1 MNLTDEM
8 LYQYAGE
15 ARDLWLSTLPQ
26 RDAIP
31 EHVFSRRFIRKMN
44 RLLRQQRRSPNM
56 RRVIQ
61 YTRNAAI
68 FVLVLTGVTFAGL
81 MTVEAYRGAIID
93 VITDKLSNIL
103 TFEYSSPIHEEN
115 AEFVDIELHYMPEG
129 MVENE
134 LGFFETTVDRHRQ
147 FENGEGGIIELNEWL
162 ISADRDFSVG
172 MLTEDTIAE
181 EQFLI
186 GNEQATMITRKDD
199 TSPTGIGVSVMWTH
213 GDVAYAFYTNLSAEE
228 AKKIVLNIEYLPYDA
243 EAAKAKREA
252 ENAAISDTVVTRDY
266 LISFV
271 EDHIALCEITVSLP
285 PVDEADLED
294 GATMSQEECRQQ
306 HAALLSKLKPF
317 FEEIQ
322 ANATDENAF
331 DYWEEYWEI
340 RGEPMPD
347 VYELETERMEQQK
360 PALMEEWGLHF
371 TEEEVNAAIAVAQQY
386 YKERAE
392 AELDPTRLTVDL
404 SEMEQYQE
412 WLKQGVDIKYDKDI
426 AFYNVYN
433 SGTRDMIEQQ
443 GPGTWIELVV
453 TIPAAT
459 DYRGDRRIMLTR
471 ENAQAEWTFLTEG
484 PNV

>member
-147 FENGEGGIIELNEWL
+147 FEDGNGGIMELNEWL

-213 GDVAYAFYTNLSAEE
+213 GDVAYAFYTNLSTEE

-252 ENAAISDTVVTRDY
+252 QETENAAISDTVVTRDY

-271 EDHIALCEITVSLP
+271 ADHIALCEITVSLP

-331 DYWEEYWEI
+331 NYWEEYWEI
-340 RGEPMPD
+340 RGEPMP
-347 VYELETERMEQQK
+347 
-360 PALMEEWGLHF
+360 
-371 TEEEVNAAIAVAQQY
+371 
-386 YKERAE
+386 
-392 AELDPTRLTVDL
+392 
-404 SEMEQYQE
+404 
-412 WLKQGVDIKYDKDI
+412 
-426 AFYNVYN
+426 
-433 SGTRDMIEQQ
+433 
-443 GPGTWIELVV
+443 
-453 TIPAAT
+453 
-459 DYRGDRRIMLTR
+459 
-471 ENAQAEWTFLTEG
+471 EG
-484 PNV
+484 YCRK

>member
-213 GDVAYAFYTNLSAEE
+213 GDVAYAFYTNLSTEE

-243 EAAKAKREA
+243 EAAKAKRAAQEA
-252 ENAAISDTVVTRDY
+252 EAQAAAD
-266 LISFV
+266 SF
-271 EDHIALCEITVSLP
+271 EK
-285 PVDEADLED
+285 EA
-294 GATMSQEECRQQ
+294 
-306 HAALLSKLKPF
+306 
-317 FEEIQ
+317 
-322 ANATDENAF
+322 
-331 DYWEEYWEI
+331 
-340 RGEPMPD
+340 
-347 VYELETERMEQQK
+347 ELMEQQK

-371 TEEEVNAAIAVAQQY
+371 TEEEVNAAIVVAQKY
-386 YKERAE
+386 YKDIAE
-392 AELDPTRLTVDL
+392 AKLDPTMLTVDV

-412 WLKQGVDIKYDKDI
+412 WLKQGVDIKYDGDMIFSDI
-426 AFYNVYN
+426 YN
-433 SGTRDMIEQQ
+433 SSHKDLIEQQ
-443 GPGTWIELVV
+443 GPGTLIELIV

-459 DYRGDRRIMLTR
+459 DYQGDRRITLTR

>member
-1 MNLTDEM
+1 MKLTDEM

-15 ARDLWLSTLPQ
+15 ARNLWLATLPQ
-26 RDAIP
+26 RDAVP
-31 EHVFSRRFIRKMN
+31 EHTFSRRFERKMN
-44 RLLRQQRRSPNM
+44 RLLRQQRRSPHM
-56 RRVIQ
+56 RRMVH

-68 FVLVLTGVTFAGL
+68 FALVLTGVTFAGL

-147 FENGEGGIIELNEWL
+147 FEDGNGGMMELNEWL

-172 MLTEDTIAE
+172 MLTEDKIAE

-186 GNEQATMITRKDD
+186 ENEQATMITRKDD
-199 TSPTGIGVSVMWTH
+199 TSSTGIGVSVMWTH

-252 ENAAISDTVVTRDY
+252 QEAETQAAAD
-266 LISFV
+266 SF
-271 EDHIALCEITVSLP
+271 EQ
-285 PVDEADLED
+285 EA
-294 GATMSQEECRQQ
+294 
-306 HAALLSKLKPF
+306 
-317 FEEIQ
+317 
-322 ANATDENAF
+322 
-331 DYWEEYWEI
+331 
-340 RGEPMPD
+340 
-347 VYELETERMEQQK
+347 ELMEQQK
-360 PALMEEWGLHF
+360 PTLMEEWGLHF
-371 TEEEVNAAIAVAQQY
+371 TEEEVNAAIAVAQQC
-386 YKERAE
+386 YKEVAE
-392 AELDPTRLTVDL
+392 AELDPTMLTVDL

-412 WLKQGVDIKYDKDI
+412 WLKQGVDVKYDVDMIFSDI
-426 AFYNVYN
+426 YN
-433 SGTRDMIEQQ
+433 SSHKDFIEQH
-443 GPGTWIELVV
+443 GPGTLIELVV

>member
-1 MNLTDEM
+1 MKLTDDM

-15 ARDLWLSTLPQ
+15 ARDLWLATLPQ
-26 RDAIP
+26 RDAVP
-31 EHVFSRRFIRKMN
+31 EHTFSRRFERKMN
-44 RLLRQQRRSPNM
+44 RLLRQQRRSPHM
-56 RRVIQ
+56 RRMVH

-68 FVLVLTGVTFAGL
+68 FALVLTGVTFAGL

-115 AEFVDIELHYMPEG
+115 AEFVDIELHYLPEG

-147 FENGEGGIIELNEWL
+147 FEDGNGGMMELNEWL

-172 MLTEDTIAE
+172 MLTEDKIAE

-186 GNEQATMITRKDD
+186 ENEQATMITRRDD
-199 TSPTGIGVSVMWTH
+199 TSSTGIGVSVMWTH

-252 ENAAISDTVVTRDY
+252 EEAETQAAAD
-266 LISFV
+266 SF
-271 EDHIALCEITVSLP
+271 ER
-285 PVDEADLED
+285 EA
-294 GATMSQEECRQQ
+294 
-306 HAALLSKLKPF
+306 
-317 FEEIQ
+317 
-322 ANATDENAF
+322 
-331 DYWEEYWEI
+331 
-340 RGEPMPD
+340 
-347 VYELETERMEQQK
+347 ERMEQQK

-371 TEEEVNAAIAVAQQY
+371 TEEEVNAAIVVAQQC
-386 YKERAE
+386 YKEVAE

-412 WLKQGVDIKYDKDI
+412 WLKQGVDIEYDKDI
-426 AFYNVYN
+426 AFQTIYD
-433 SGTRDMIEQQ
+433 SSHKDFIEQH
-443 GPGTWIELVV
+443 GSGTWIELVV

>member
-44 RLLRQQRRSPNM
+44 RLLRQQRRSPNV

-103 TFEYSSPIHEEN
+103 TFEYSSPISEEN
-115 AEFVDIELHYMPEG
+115 AEFVDIELNYIPEG

-172 MLTEDTIAE
+172 MLTEDKIAE

-186 GNEQATMITRKDD
+186 GNGQATMITRKDD
-199 TSPTGIGVSVMWTH
+199 TSSTGIGVSVMWTH

-243 EAAKAKREA
+243 EAAKAKRAAQEA
-252 ENAAISDTVVTRDY
+252 EAQAAAD
-266 LISFV
+266 SF
-271 EDHIALCEITVSLP
+271 EK
-285 PVDEADLED
+285 EA
-294 GATMSQEECRQQ
+294 
-306 HAALLSKLKPF
+306 
-317 FEEIQ
+317 
-322 ANATDENAF
+322 
-331 DYWEEYWEI
+331 
-340 RGEPMPD
+340 
-347 VYELETERMEQQK
+347 ELMEQQK

-371 TEEEVNAAIAVAQQY
+371 TEEEVNAAIVVAQKY
-386 YKERAE
+386 YKDIAE
-392 AELDPTRLTVDL
+392 AKLDPTMLTVDV

-412 WLKQGVDIKYDKDI
+412 WLKQGVDIKYDGDMIFSDI
-426 AFYNVYN
+426 YN
-433 SGTRDMIEQQ
+433 SSHKDLIEQQ
-443 GPGTWIELVV
+443 GPGTLIELIV

-459 DYRGDRRIMLTR
+459 DYQGDRRITLTR